1 MNQPVLTGRRVLE
14 LGVYVAAPFAGRM
27 LADLGAEV
35 IKIEAPA
42 GDPTRTSAFGFFVA
56 YNVGKRSLCLDLS
69 SPEGYS
75 LFEKLLKTADVLIHN
90 LAPKAAQRLKVTY
103 EDCYSIN
110 PDAIYCHIK
119 GYGSGPLQNERA
131 SNPIIEAAT
140 GVMDANRVDGRP
152 TRLGPSYHDMFA
164 GTYAVV
170 GILAALTAHNAAK
183 ECRRV
188 EVALYE
194 TGLHLAGGDLVAN
207 QVNAQTN
214 SGKGGVTRSAFDV
227 PGYGAYQ
234 TSDHRWIYLVL
245 LTDEHWRKFSRAML
259 AGRESDPSLDSVQ
272 LRREHRELVE
282 NLVTNSVS
290 ALSFDEVA
298 ARLQQIGVGYT
309 EVKPKGKVLDEPQ
322 AMQRGKVLKTHFLG
336 REYKV
341 PQLSIVSGSVGRAL
355 DLAPPHVGEHSVE
368 IAQSLGYDA
377 SECAALVE
385 RGVIKTS

>member
-14 LGVYVAAPFAGRM
+14 LGGYVAAPFAGRM

-35 IKIEAPA
+35 IKIEARA
-42 GDPTRTSAFGFFVA
+42 GDPTRTTACGFFVA

-69 SPEGYS
+69 SHEGYS

-90 LAPKAAQRLKVTY
+90 LAPISAQRLKVTY

-110 PDAIYCHIK
+110 PEAIYCHIK
-119 GYGSGPLQNERA
+119 GYGSGPLQNELA

-140 GVMDANRVDGRP
+140 GVMDTNRLEGRP

-170 GILAALTAHNAAK
+170 GILAALIAHKAAT
-183 ECRRV
+183 ESRRV

-194 TGLHLAGGDLVAN
+194 TGLHVAGGELVSS
-207 QVNAQTN
+207 QVSAQTN
-214 SGKGGVTRSAFDV
+214 SGKGRLTRGAFDF

-234 TSDHRWIYLVL
+234 TSDHRWIYLVML
-245 LTDEHWRKFSRAML
+245 ADEHWRKFSRAML
-259 AGRESDPSLDSVQ
+259 PGREDDPSLVSVQ
-272 LRREHRELVE
+272 HRQQHRELVE
-282 NLVTNSVS
+282 SLVTNSVA

-298 ARLQQIGVGYT
+298 ARLHSVGFGYT
-309 EVKPKGKVLDEPQ
+309 EVKPNGEVLDEPQ
-322 AMQRGKVLKTHFLG
+322 AMQPGKVLKAHFLG

-341 PQLSIVSGSVGRAL
+341 PHLSIVSGSVRRAP
-355 DLAPPHVGEHSVE
+355 DLVPPRFGEHSVE

-377 SECAALVE
+377 SDCVALVE
-385 RGVIKTS
+385 RGVINTS